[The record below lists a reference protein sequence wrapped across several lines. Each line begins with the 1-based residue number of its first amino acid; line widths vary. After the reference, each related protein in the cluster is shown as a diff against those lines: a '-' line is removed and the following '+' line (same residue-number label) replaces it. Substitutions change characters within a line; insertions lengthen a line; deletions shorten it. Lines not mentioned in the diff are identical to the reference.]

1 MRGSLGGRLLTLSPY
16 ANEIRGTGHRR
27 GARGL
32 ATAGPSSPGARRQ
45 FDRRVGRRVQRRG
58 RGSSR
63 RARGRGRGA
72 YAPDHAP
79 VRGRAAY
86 RATYAEDIRS
96 TPRRSLS
103 TRSLRVEQAGDLLV
117 DTGEWQFVGN
127 GSDGA
132 AVHLNGSYVTVWKR
146 LDGWR
151 TVIDLSTRR
160 AP

>member
-1 MRGSLGGRLLTLSPY
+1 MRMKSVALGTVAALVASRLPAQAPQALADSLTGEWVAAYNAGDVDRLVELVAEDVVLM
-16 ANEIRGTGHRR
+16 
-27 GARGL
+27 L
-32 ATAGPSSPGARRQ
+32 
-45 FDRRVGRRVQRRG
+45 
-58 RGSSR
+58 
-63 RARGRGRGA
+63 
-72 YAPDHAP
+72 PDHAP